1 MKKNFWIIEAVVSK
15 RFKVV
20 FEEEVDMSEAIDLF
34 KMQENIEDIID
45 ETDIIEVVSVEEAE

>member
-34 KMQENIEDIID
+34 KIQENIEDIID
-45 ETDIIEVVSVEEAE
+45 ETDIIEVVSVEEVE